1 MTTEPLDNQETPA
14 EPPPD
19 SAANQESS
27 AETENASFSM
37 DVAEL
42 NAQVADLKD
51 RLLRTQAEMENFRRR
66 SANEAIEAAKY
77 QAMPIVRDLV
87 PVMDNLERAIASAEQ
102 TGDVSNLLEGIRMV
116 SRQLSDT
123 LKAHGTEAIV
133 PDGEA
138 FDPNLHEA
146 LSQVPT
152 ADYPPMTVVQVV
164 EKGFRMHDRIVRPA
178 RVIVSGSPP
187 SGSSGEAADADV

>member
-1 MTTEPLDNQETPA
+1 MTSEPIDEDEIPNGT
-14 EPPPD
+14 PPPD
-19 SAANQESS
+19 AEPVDAEAAMPAGYDVSELQ
-27 AETENASFSM
+27 AE
-37 DVAEL
+37 VAE
-42 NAQVADLKD
+42 LKD

-77 QAMPIVRDLV
+77 QALPIVRDLV
-87 PVMDNLERAIASAEQ
+87 PVMDNLERAVVSAEQ

-116 SRQLSDT
+116 SRQLTDT
-123 LKAHGTEAIV
+123 LKTHGTEPIV
-133 PDGEA
+133 PEGEA

-152 ADYPPMTVVQVV
+152 SDYPPMTVVQVV

-178 RVIVSGSPP
+178 RVIVSGAPP
-187 SGSSGEAADADV
+187 ATDPGEASDADV